1 MISKCQN
8 VLVNKTKFSDFEEFD
23 VTTQSTEGLKLVGFL
38 ETTDLCTGDTI
49 KKNVSVEYPS
59 VSTPVA
65 LPSNYAILNLSNN
78 TIDTSKISVDIV
90 NDGFGQFNCYRIN
103 SGFDGSFIQINFKQE
118 DWKIYNN
125 KFFFENSTGHKC
137 FNISFDRYIPLGKEI
152 KVLFYN
158 FPIHETDNFSVRLL
172 DYEKTNVVG
181 AASTVLS
188 SDILFSHEN
197 GFNGGGPKNFL
208 VTFVQRLATTATS
221 DSHEQRT
228 MVATNIELIH

>member
-59 VSTPVA
+59 SEIKVVFPT
-65 LPSNYAILNLSNN
+65 NYIVLDLLNDS
-78 TIDTSKISVDIV
+78 IDTSKISIDTV
-90 NDGFGQFNCYRIN
+90 NDGTRQFNCYRIN
-103 SGFDGSFIQINFKQE
+103 SGFEGDFIQINFKQD
-118 DWKIYNN
+118 DWKVYNN
-125 KFFFENSTGHKC
+125 KFFFENETGYKC

-152 KVLFYN
+152 KVLFNN
-158 FPIHETDNFSVRLL
+158 FPIHEVEKFAVRLL
-172 DYEKTNVVG
+172 DYEKANITGIAGV
-181 AASTVLS
+181 VLS
-188 SDILFSHEN
+188 SDMLFKYES
-197 GFNGGGPKNFL
+197 GFNGFGPKNFL
-208 VTFVQRLATTATS
+208 VTFVQRLTAGASS
-221 DSHEQRT
+221 DSNNQRM